1 MRQLRQDRRD
11 GLIDEDLYKDQI
23 KELNKEI
30 SEVKA
35 DLSRLERVSEEK
47 KHQIELY
54 EAYKKAIQEVDIDNL
69 TNAVLKSIFYKVY
82 VSYSKDGKGNK
93 TPTLRFVYKFLDST
107 NDDIIISQ
115 YGDTDV
121 NLRIFQ
127 SLYRYKNEEEIN
139 KTLAENELLPL

>member
-1 MRQLRQDRRD
+1 M
-11 GLIDEDLYKDQI
+11 

-69 TNAVLKSIFYKVY
+69 TNAVLKSIFYKIY
-82 VSYSKDGKGNK
+82 VSYTKDSKGNK

-139 KTLAENELLPL
+139 KTLAENGLSPL